1 MTPSPTDTPPEVYTV
16 WIDVE
21 TDDLDEQTCN
31 LLEVGIVLTDRHHVE
46 IARRSWVLRYAGT
59 PPDPYVCDMHTRSG
73 LLAECLASPLT
84 REGAEEEIVTW
95 LLAHEA
101 SAIVVDED
109 RVIVTHSDGRIAT
122 RSQYLG
128 GRNAHFDRRWLR
140 AHLPRVVALLSHRGL
155 DATTM
160 RVEMAEVGITVA
172 KGEAHRALA
181 DLDNDLVITRRH
193 RQALRDGVDGRAL
206 AASLPKCDECRG
218 VAMRMR
224 IGNDGQG
231 PYYGCAVHGSE
242 WGWEPVPWD
251 AEAVARLLTP
261 LPDGAG

>member
-1 MTPSPTDTPPEVYTV
+1 MTPPPTDTPPEVYAV

-21 TDDLDEQTCN
+21 TDGLDEQTGN

-46 IARRSWVLRYAGT
+46 IARRSWVLHFHLPIMDLWVAA
-59 PPDPYVCDMHTRSG
+59 MHARSG
-73 LLAECLASPLT
+73 LSAECLVSPLT
-84 REGAEEEIVTW
+84 REAAQEDILEW
-95 LLAHEA
+95 LRKHG
-101 SAIVVDED
+101 V
-109 RVIVTHSDGRIAT
+109 
-122 RSQYLG
+122 RSGSVSPPLLG

-181 DLDNDLVITRRH
+181 DLDNDLTIARRH

-206 AASLPKCDECRG
+206 AASLPRCKCG
-218 VAMRMR
+218 ALAVWVKVGMVPPVAC
-224 IGNDGQG
+224 DL
-231 PYYGCAVHGSE
+231 CADINGA
-242 WGWEPVPWD
+242 WEPVPWD
-251 AEAVARLLTP
+251 ADAVLRLLTP
-261 LPDGAG
+261 LPGEAG